1 MPHTPE
7 VDVED
12 DPSGHPFG
20 RLSNPFSIK
29 PVNVTKQVASKKRVV
44 FTKPLFGALLLENS
58 ASDAR
63 DHCANER
70 TFLAWLRLSMYL
82 SIVSS
87 AIVLSFHLR
96 AQPTALERNYALPL
110 GILFW
115 VLALGTIISGV
126 ANYIHTLAKYSRRAA
141 LVQSGWKTQVIF
153 CVVAVV
159 IIGTCILFLSTN
171 RRYRS
176 TLLYI
181 LPTAIF
187 ATNLA

>member
-1 MPHTPE
+1 MIKTMSHAPE
-7 VDVED
+7 VDIED
-12 DPSGHPFG
+12 EPSGNPFG
-20 RLSNPFSIK
+20 RLSNPFRIK

-44 FTKPLFGALLLENS
+44 FTQPIFGALLLENS

-115 VLALGTIISGV
+115 VLSIGTIISGV

-153 CVVAVV
+153 CIVAIV
-159 IIGTCILFLSTN
+159 IIGTCVLFLSTN
-171 RRYRS
+171 RR
-176 TLLYI
+176 
-181 LPTAIF
+181 
-187 ATNLA
+187 

>member
-1 MPHTPE
+1 MPHVPE
-7 VDVED
+7 TDIED
-12 DPSGHPFG
+12 EPFGHPFG
-20 RLSNPFSIK
+20 RLSNPLSIK
-29 PVNVTKQVASKKRVV
+29 PVNVTKQLASKKRVV
-44 FTKPLFGALLLENS
+44 FTQPLLGALLLDNN

-96 AQPTALERNYALPL
+96 AQPTALERHYALPL

-115 VLALGTIISGV
+115 VLSIGTIISGV

-153 CVVAVV
+153 CIVAAV

-171 RRYRS
+171 SR
-176 TLLYI
+176 
-181 LPTAIF
+181 
-187 ATNLA
+187 